1 MRGAFALGMRGQE
14 LLLLPG
20 KALWWPEQDA
30 LVIADPHLGKAAAL
44 RAARMPLPG
53 GSTSEDLDRL
63 SAMLDAT
70 GARRLIV
77 LGDLLHAREGRA
89 VRTLKAVSRWRER
102 HRKLEIILV
111 RGNHD
116 SRAGDPPA
124 DWRIQC
130 MDEPFALSPFRFRH
144 TPDENGDDGYWI
156 AGHVHP
162 AVLLRG
168 PARLRERLPCF
179 LIGPAGAILPSFGS
193 LTGAALV
200 HPCAGDRIFVTAD
213 GAVLE
218 VR

>member
-1 MRGAFALGMRGQE
+1 M
-14 LLLLPG
+14 PD
-20 KALWWPEQDA
+20 KALWWPQQEA

-53 GSTSEDLDRL
+53 GSTSEDLGRL

-89 VRTLKAVSRWRER
+89 VRTLEVVSRWRER
-102 HRKLEIILV
+102 HCGLEMTLV

-116 SRAGDPPA
+116 CRAGDPPA
-124 DWRIQC
+124 EWNIQC
-130 MDEPFALSPFRFRH
+130 VDEPFKLGPFRFCH
-144 TPDENGDDGYWI
+144 APHEDGGDGYWI
-156 AGHVHP
+156 AGHLHP

-179 LIGPAGAILPSFGS
+179 LFGPAGAILPSFGS

-200 HPCAGDRIFVTAD
+200 RPREGDRIFVTAD

-218 VR
+218 VK